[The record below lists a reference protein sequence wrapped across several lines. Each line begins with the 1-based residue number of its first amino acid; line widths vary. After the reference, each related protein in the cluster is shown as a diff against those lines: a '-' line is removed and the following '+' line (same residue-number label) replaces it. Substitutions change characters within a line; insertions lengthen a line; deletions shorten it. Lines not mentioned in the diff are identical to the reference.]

1 MKSCFISL
9 GGKDFIVLYR
19 RYWMTGSDWIKE
31 VARDIIA
38 LGGLPFF
45 ILVLTRVWILDNPEY
60 FLQFFIAGII
70 FGLVYLWLRQDSYAG
85 LSLIAVFFTS
95 LYYEDFLYISVV
107 GVTYL
112 LLLGSLIYLGRDWKK
127 VGFGVLI
134 GIFGIVVSFIYPYL

>member
-1 MKSCFISL
+1 MNR
-9 GGKDFIVLYR
+9 G
-19 RYWMTGSDWIKE
+19 DWVKE

-45 ILVLTRVWILDNPEY
+45 ILVLTRIWILDKPEY
-60 FLQFFIAGII
+60 FLQFFVAGIV
-70 FGLVYLWLRQDSYAG
+70 FGLVFLWLKQDSYAG
-85 LSLIAVFFTS
+85 LSLITVFFTS
-95 LYYEDFLYISVV
+95 FYYDDFLYTLVVSVA
-107 GVTYL
+107 YL